1 MEAIMPESQSDDL
14 GRLNE
19 LGKRIGDRIAE
30 LEKQGALLGP
40 ARQAAADF
48 KLRHLQIGE
57 GARIAPVREG
67 LKIDIE
73 TLRLAFERWLARIDT
88 GAAR

>member
-1 MEAIMPESQSDDL
+1 MEAIMPGSHLDDL
-14 GRLNE
+14 DRLNE

-48 KLRHLQIGE
+48 KLRHLQIG
-57 GARIAPVREG
+57 ASAKTAPLREG
-67 LKIDIE
+67 LKVDIE

>member
-1 MEAIMPESQSDDL
+1 MSESHLDDL
-14 GRLNE
+14 GQLDE
-19 LGKRIGDRIAE
+19 LGKRIGDKIAE
-30 LEKQGALLGP
+30 LERQGALLGP

-48 KLRHLQIGE
+48 KLRHLQIGDS
-57 GARIAPVREG
+57 AKTAPLREG
-67 LKIDIE
+67 LKTDIE